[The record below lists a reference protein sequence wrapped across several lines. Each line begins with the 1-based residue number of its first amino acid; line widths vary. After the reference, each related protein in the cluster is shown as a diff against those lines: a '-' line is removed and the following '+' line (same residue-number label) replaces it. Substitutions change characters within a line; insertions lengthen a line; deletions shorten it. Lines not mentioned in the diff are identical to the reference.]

1 MQNGVLTHSGTAFS
15 LLVLFIY
22 LVINFYGVKLL
33 ARVNNA
39 ITTLKMAVPV
49 IIVLI
54 FIVYALMH
62 SPGYVSMLSADIPNN
77 S

>member
-54 FIVYALMH
+54 
-62 SPGYVSMLSADIPNN
+62 
-77 S
+77 